1 MDQCKDVYFCASGEW
16 GDEDSGD
23 VLPPAYTQTPHL
35 EATLA
40 ASDID
45 RFGEWTI
52 LMASSATKD
61 LLQLRR
67 RDAKMTECVLKRIR
81 QLSRGNFSGNNL
93 RALHRPSHGIPIYQA
108 EVLSNLRLVVRLF
121 PVKNPGEANEDVTKY
136 QIDCALD
143 DNGQV
148 RGLSLWK

>member
-1 MDQCKDVYFCASGEW
+1 MDQCKDVYFGASGEW
-16 GDEDSGD
+16 SDEDSGD
-23 VLPPAYTQTPHL
+23 VLPPTYTPTPHL

-45 RFGEWTI
+45 RFGELTI

-67 RDAKMTECVLKRIR
+67 HDTKMTECVLKRFR

-93 RALHRPSHGIPIYQA
+93 RSLHRPSHGIPIYQA
-108 EVLSNLRLVVRLF
+108 EVLSNLRLV
-121 PVKNPGEANEDVTKY
+121 Y

-143 DNGQV
+143 DDGQV
-148 RGLSLWK
+148 RGLSLCGSDS

>member
-1 MDQCKDVYFCASGEW
+1 
-16 GDEDSGD
+16 
-23 VLPPAYTQTPHL
+23 
-35 EATLA
+35 
-40 ASDID
+40 
-45 RFGEWTI
+45 
-52 LMASSATKD
+52 MASSATKD

-108 EVLSNLRLVVRLF
+108 EVLSNLRLV
-121 PVKNPGEANEDVTKY
+121 
-136 QIDCALD
+136 IDCALD